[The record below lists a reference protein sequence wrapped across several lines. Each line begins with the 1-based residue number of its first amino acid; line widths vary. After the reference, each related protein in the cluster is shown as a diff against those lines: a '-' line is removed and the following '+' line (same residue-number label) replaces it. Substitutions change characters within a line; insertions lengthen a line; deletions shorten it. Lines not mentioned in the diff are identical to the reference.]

1 MARAV
6 AIVASSR
13 KGSWMTL
20 SALQGHPS
28 VFVHREQ
35 WFSHPEFMK
44 LEPRTAVRQLY
55 DARTKV
61 DAIVHSHYPMPY
73 PYYLDNKAFYQYL
86 CATSDAVFVFLHR
99 RNMIRWYVSILLAQ
113 REQKWSCLEPPV
125 GVVPQVDVDCT
136 AFLQN
141 VAADVR
147 AYESARKEIAG
158 SDCQIRDIEYE
169 DMAAQP
175 FDTLQR
181 LQRSLC
187 LFPVPLKPT
196 TFKQHDQPLRTLISN
211 YDQFAED
218 LRMSGSPLA
227 DFLE

>member
-6 AIVASSR
+6 ALIASSR

-35 WFSHPEFMK
+35 WFSHPEFMR

-73 PYYLDNKAFYQYL
+73 QLYPINKDFYAYL
-86 CATSDAVFVFLHR
+86 CASDATFVFLHR
-99 RNMIRWYVSILLAQ
+99 RNMIRWYVSILLAK
-113 REQKWSCLEPPV
+113 REQKWSCLEPPH
-125 GVVPQVDVDCT
+125 GVVPQIDVDCT
-136 AFLQN
+136 TFLQN

-147 AYESARKEIAG
+147 AYEGARKEIAG

-169 DMAAQP
+169 DMAAKP
-175 FDTLQR
+175 FETLQW
-181 LQRSLC
+181 LQRNLHLSV
-187 LFPVPLKPT
+187 VPLKPT
-196 TFKQHDQPLRTLISN
+196 TFKQHDQPLRTLIGN

-218 LRMSGSPLA
+218 LRLSGSPLA